1 MVMSAIIVVV
11 IGLVVG
17 VIGLQIVS
25 ETLTDAN
32 FSGLTETVT
41 ENIPVLFGV
50 GLLILS
56 IGWAATRM

>member
-17 VIGLQIVS
+17 VIGLQIVA
-25 ETLTDAN
+25 ETLTSAN
-32 FSGLTETVT
+32 FTGLTATVT
-41 ENIPVLFGV
+41 NNIPVLFGV

-56 IGWAATRM
+56 IGWAATQM